1 MRTVPVGDTV
11 LQALARHL
19 EQFPATSELP
29 GYPTPRPEVLIFT
42 DNDGEP
48 LRGNRFARVWDKAR
62 REANL
67 DDDVTFHDLRHYF
80 ASLLIHK
87 GLSVKAVQEALG
99 HKTAT
104 ETLNTYGHLWPDD
117 AGLTRR
123 AVDEVLGPCVA
134 SRQAI

>member
-1 MRTVPVGDTV
+1 M
-11 LQALARHL
+11 
-19 EQFPATSELP
+19 
-29 GYPTPRPEVLIFT
+29 
-42 DNDGEP
+42 
-48 LRGNRFARVWDKAR
+48 WDRAR
-62 REANL
+62 RAAGL
-67 DDDVTFHDLRHYF
+67 GADVTYHDLRHYF

-123 AVDEVLGPCVA
+123 AVDEVLGPCVT
-134 SRQAI
+134 SRQAM

>member
-1 MRTVPVGDTV
+1 M
-11 LQALARHL
+11 
-19 EQFPATSELP
+19 
-29 GYPTPRPEVLIFT
+29 
-42 DNDGEP
+42 
-48 LRGNRFARVWDKAR
+48 
-62 REANL
+62 
-67 DDDVTFHDLRHYF
+67 
-80 ASLLIHK
+80 

-134 SRQAI
+134 AQQVI